1 MKLILNQRV
10 REGASCIKV
19 WYAGRQLPG
28 ALVYAARRADGLAG
42 DMVGAAVWR
51 RILEAVEELTR
62 GRRDGEPL
70 N

>member
-1 MKLILNQRV
+1 MIADPDIFRAAKLMIDQHGEDAATRV
-10 REGASCIKV
+10 S
-19 WYAGRQLPG
+19 L
-28 ALVYAARRADGLAG
+28 RADLLLADRDVEG
-42 DMVGAAVWR
+42 GAVWR